1 MAFNLSEIISGI
13 KVATKSIDVPLNM
26 ENAEHFV
33 ELVDLAQAASIAEI
47 ETARSITDTA
57 PGVEFSEELECLRK
71 ETITLRLRALSSK
84 ELEVLRRK
92 VFTDPAFSM
101 KNLSQDE
108 REVREA
114 ERVDRLMEYV
124 IAQAT
129 VEVIDNSTGESKRGL
144 SFDEA
149 AELRGALPEFLWQ
162 KICDTWNE
170 AQGIGN
176 AVSEAIADPTFR
188 RDGTVEA
195 GESVD
200 APAAEDG
207 EGGE

>member
-13 KVATKSIDVPLNM
+13 KVATKAVDIPLDM
-26 ENAEHFV
+26 ENAERFV
-33 ELVDLAQAASIAEI
+33 ELIDLAQAASIAEI

-57 PGVEFSEELECLRK
+57 PGVEFSEELERLRK

-92 VFTDPAFSM
+92 TFTDPAFTM
-101 KNLSQDE
+101 KNLPQDE

-124 IAQAT
+124 VAQAT

-144 SFDEA
+144 SFDES
-149 AELRGALPEFLWQ
+149 AELRGSLPEFLWQ

-195 GESVD
+195 GESMD
-200 APAAEDG
+200 APAAENG

>member
-13 KVATKSIDVPLNM
+13 KVATKAVDIPLDM
-26 ENAEHFV
+26 ENAERFV
-33 ELVDLAQAASIAEI
+33 ELIDLAQAASIAEI

-57 PGVEFSEELECLRK
+57 PGVEFSEELERLRK

-92 VFTDPAFSM
+92 TFTDPAFTM

-149 AELRGALPEFLWQ
+149 AQLRGALPEFLWQ

-188 RDGTVEA
+188 RDGTVED

-200 APAAEDG
+200 APTAENS

>member
-13 KVATKSIDVPLNM
+13 KVATKAVDIPLDM
-26 ENAEHFV
+26 ENAERFV
-33 ELVDLAQAASIAEI
+33 ELIDLAQAASIAEI

-57 PGVEFSEELECLRK
+57 PGVEFSEELERLRK

-92 VFTDPAFSM
+92 TFTDPAFTM

-149 AELRGALPEFLWQ
+149 AQLRGALPEFLWQ

-188 RDGTVEA
+188 RDGTIEA

-200 APAAEDG
+200 APTAENS